1 MNISSI
7 LSVIALVF
15 VGLSVLT
22 KALHYSKKQT
32 SFTPDILLF
41 ISVLII
47 GINQILY
54 VHEEYHAIQEQESL
68 FTHRKNKKNVKSVWI
83 TMTTIPERL
92 KDQWMRRN
100 LIRTIGMA
108 KNINATILLQVPNE
122 SLKGIKYHI
131 PENVKSLQS
140 PYFKISHFKKDE
152 GPITKILPALRDGN
166 IKPNDIIIVCD
177 DDITYKKDTF
187 DLLVKSVINHSNA
200 VSIMCSDTLEGF
212 RGFAFQK
219 HVLQD
224 LLRINIP
231 HSCLRI
237 DDDVIS
243 EYINMRN
250 IKKVVAKSGKWSC
263 SMDQKETDT
272 HPKWQELS
280 SDNRKPMVKKCLK
293 DMRDSRTI

>member
-1 MNISSI
+1 MNTSSI

-22 KALHYSKKQT
+22 NALQYSKKQT
-32 SFTPDILLF
+32 SFTPGIFLF
-41 ISVLII
+41 MSVLII
-47 GINQILY
+47 GISQILY
-54 VHEEYHAIQEQESL
+54 GHEEHHALREQAALLTQRES
-68 FTHRKNKKNVKSVWI
+68 KKNIKSVWI
-83 TMTTIPERL
+83 TLTTIPERL
-92 KDQWMRRN
+92 KDPWMRRN

-108 KNINATILLQVPNE
+108 KNINATILLQVPKE
-122 SLKGIKYHI
+122 SLKGIKYLI

-140 PYFKISHFKKDE
+140 PYFKISHCKKDE

-187 DLLVKSVINHSNA
+187 DLLVKSVNNHSNA
-200 VSIMCSDTLEGF
+200 VSIMCNDNLEGF
-212 RGFAFQK
+212 GGFAFQK
-219 HVLQD
+219 HILQD

-263 SMDQKETDT
+263 SMDQKEPDT
-272 HPKWQELS
+272 HSKWEELN
-280 SDNRKPMVKKCLK
+280 SDHRKPLVMKCLK
-293 DMRDSRTI
+293 EMRDSKTI